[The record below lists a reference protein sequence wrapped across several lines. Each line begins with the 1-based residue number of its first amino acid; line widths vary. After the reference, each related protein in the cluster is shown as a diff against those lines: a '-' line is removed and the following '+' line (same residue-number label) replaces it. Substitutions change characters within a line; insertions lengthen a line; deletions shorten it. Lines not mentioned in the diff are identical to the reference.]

1 LPWLAQKREIF
12 YNEPFFYEVFFM
24 YQQTLLHLQNLQ
36 QTMERLA
43 LWQTMPP
50 QEEAFLSDQPFALD
64 TMSPTEWLQWIFI
77 PRMYAL
83 LESQATL
90 PSQIA
95 ISPYLEEALKEE
107 AYLAE
112 LLRPIIEIE
121 ELLQQQ

>member
-83 LESQATL
+83 LESQAAL

>member
-1 LPWLAQKREIF
+1 
-12 YNEPFFYEVFFM
+12 M
-24 YQQTLLHLQNLQ
+24 YQRTRLHLQNLQ

-50 QEEAFLSDQPFALD
+50 QEEAFFSDQPFALD

-95 ISPYLEEALKEE
+95 IRPYLEEVLKEE

>member
-1 LPWLAQKREIF
+1 
-12 YNEPFFYEVFFM
+12 M
-24 YQQTLLHLQNLQ
+24 YQRTRLHLQNLQ

-50 QEEAFLSDQPFALD
+50 QEDAFLSDQTFALD

-83 LESQATL
+83 LESQAAL

>member
-12 YNEPFFYEVFFM
+12 YNEPLFYEVFFM
-24 YQQTLLHLQNLQ
+24 YQRTRLHLQNLQ

-83 LESQATL
+83 LESQAAL

>member
-1 LPWLAQKREIF
+1 
-12 YNEPFFYEVFFM
+12 M
-24 YQQTLLHLQNLQ
+24 YQRTRLHLQNLQ

-43 LWQTMPP
+43 LWQTLPP
-50 QEEAFLSDQPFALD
+50 QEDAFLSDQPFALD

-83 LESQATL
+83 LESQAPL

-107 AYLAE
+107 AYLTE

-121 ELLQQQ
+121 ELLQQ

>member
-1 LPWLAQKREIF
+1 
-12 YNEPFFYEVFFM
+12 M
-24 YQQTLLHLQNLQ
+24 YQRTRLHLQNLQ

-43 LWQTMPP
+43 LWQTLPP
-50 QEEAFLSDQPFALD
+50 HEEAFLSDQPFALD

-83 LESQATL
+83 LEAQAPL
-90 PSQIA
+90 PSRIA
-95 ISPYLEEALKEE
+95 ISPYLEKALKEE

>member
-24 YQQTLLHLQNLQ
+24 YQRTRLHLQNLQ

-43 LWQTMPP
+43 LWQTLPP

-64 TMSPTEWLQWIFI
+64 AMSPTEWLQWIFI

-83 LESQATL
+83 LESQAPL